1 MKTHVKALVVGGGA
15 VGNGIAYHLAKAGWD
30 TMLVER
36 DELTSGSTWHAAGL
50 LPLFNMS
57 YATTHIHKYSVDFYK
72 TLEAETGLNAG
83 FAVVGNLRM
92 AQTDARMDEYMLYS
106 AVADSADVYHEFLTP
121 REMKD
126 RWPLLRTEDLKGAL
140 FHPQD
145 GYINPADVTQAMA
158 KGARQ
163 HGATI
168 ERRVQVDGYRW
179 TGSEWI
185 VSCTRMVEQGGRL
198 VAGEEKFDIT
208 AEHVVTATGNHAQ
221 RTARLQGVKL
231 PAIPVEHQ
239 YIVTEPDPA
248 LVAWRRAGNP
258 EHPVLRDA
266 DAKWYVREERGGW
279 ILGPYEKNAPA
290 RFLYDVPES
299 FRADLF
305 PLDLER
311 IEAEY
316 MAMIHRLP
324 SSETVGLKDDF
335 NGPICYTPDGNP
347 LVGPVPGL
355 RNMWIAEGFSFGIT
369 AAGGTGHY
377 LAQLMTAGEAEID
390 MASLDPRRYGTW
402 MTTEYAARKNEECY
416 DHVFVLHH
424 PDEEREACRPL
435 RTAPAYDRQ
444 RALGAQMGQVN
455 GWERPNYFGPPDAAP
470 GFDHDG
476 RSFRRGSWW
485 PHAVAEATAIRETA
499 GLIDASAFSKHLLR
513 GPGATAFLDWFTC
526 NKLPKLGRINLTYAL
541 TDHGTTRTEYT
552 IVRLA
557 ENEYYLISAGAWTA
571 YDGDYLLKSIEDFTA
586 SGGGHVDCHDITTQ
600 WGVFALAGPNA
611 RAVLRDLV
619 KDADPDTVLGN
630 KRFPWLSYRD
640 IELGMCPVRAVR
652 VAYTGELGW
661 ELHHPVEMG
670 RYLWDLIWSV
680 GEKHGLKPVGA
691 RAQNWLRQEKSYRAF
706 GNELGRDATP
716 LEAALDR
723 FVDLTKEFRG
733 KQAMLD
739 TGIRAQC
746 VTVLIDGPDD
756 ADPWGKEAIF
766 HDGAKVGRLTSGGWS
781 VAFGRQIGMG
791 YVRPDLATVGTKLT
805 VRMLRQD
812 WQAVVVEDSPYD
824 PSNAR
829 IRLDG

>member
-15 VGNGIAYHLAKAGWD
+15 VGTGIAYHLAKAGWD

-36 DELTSGSTWHAAGL
+36 DELTAGSTWHAAGL

-72 TLEAETGLNAG
+72 GLEAETGLNAG

-92 AQTDARMDEYMLYS
+92 AQRQERMDEYMLYS
-106 AVADSADVYHEFLTP
+106 SVAETAGVYHEFLTP
-121 REMKD
+121 KEIKD
-126 RWPLLRTEDLKGAL
+126 RWPLVRTEDLVGAL
-140 FHPQD
+140 YHPQD

-168 ERRVQVDGYRW
+168 ERKIQVNGYRW

-185 VSCTRMVEQGGRL
+185 VSVTRMEDKGGML
-198 VAGEEKFDIT
+198 VPTEETYDIH

-221 RTARLQGVKL
+221 RTAKL
-231 PAIPVEHQ
+231 LGIKIPAIPVEHQ
-239 YIVTEPDPA
+239 YIVTEPDPMLQA
-248 LVAWRRAGNP
+248 YRKNNP

-279 ILGPYEKNAPA
+279 ILGPYEYGAPA
-290 RFLYDVPES
+290 RFEYAVPES

-316 MAMIHRLP
+316 MSMIHRLP

-369 AAGGTGHY
+369 AAGGTGYY
-377 LAQLMTAGEAEID
+377 LAQMMVQGEAEID
-390 MASLDPRRYGTW
+390 MASLDPKRYGNW

-416 DHVFVLHH
+416 NHVFILHH

-435 RTAPAYDRQ
+435 RTAPAYERQ
-444 RALGAQMGQVN
+444 LKMGAQMGQVN
-455 GWERPNYFGPPDAAP
+455 GWERPNYYGPVDAPAS
-470 GFDHDG
+470 FDHDG
-476 RSFRRGSWW
+476 RSFRRGAWW
-485 PHAVAEATAIRETA
+485 PYAVQEAKAVRNTVGI
-499 GLIDASAFSKHLLR
+499 IDAAAFTKHLVR
-513 GPGATAFLDWFTC
+513 GPGATAFLDHFTC
-526 NKLPKLGRINLTYAL
+526 NKLPNVGRINLTYAL
-541 TDHGTTRTEYT
+541 TNHGTTRTEYT
-552 IVRLA
+552 IVRLK
-557 ENEYYLISAGAWTA
+557 EHEYYLISAGAWTA
-571 YDGDYLLKSIEDFTA
+571 YDADFLMKSAEDFMA
-586 SGGGHVDCHDITTQ
+586 AGGGYIDIHDITTQ
-600 WGVFALAGPNA
+600 WGVYALAGPNS
-611 RAVLRDLV
+611 RALLNDIV
-619 KDADPDTVLGN
+619 KDADPATVLSN

-661 ELHHPVEMG
+661 ELHYPIEFG

-680 GEKHGLKPVGA
+680 GEKHGLKGVGA

-716 LEAALDR
+716 LEADLPR
-723 FVDLTKEFRG
+723 FVDLSKEFNG
-733 KQAMLD
+733 KAKMVE
-739 TGIRAQC
+739 TGVRSKC
-746 VTVLIDGPDD
+746 CTLLIDGPSD
-756 ADPWGKEAIF
+756 ADPWGKEALLLN
-766 HDGAKVGRLTSGGWS
+766 GEKVGRLTSGGYS
-781 VAFGRQIGMG
+781 VAFGKQIGMG
-791 YVRPDLATVGTKLT
+791 YVRPELAVPGTKLK
-805 VRMLRQD
+805 VKMLRQEWD
-812 WQAVVVEDSPYD
+812 AVVVEDSPFD
-824 PSNAR
+824 PTNAR
-829 IRLDG
+829 IRIDG